1 MLKGRLMIIY
11 RGYTDKGT
19 FGRWYTDTGKFIC
32 YSMEREW
39 KDNQLSI
46 SCIPEG
52 DYGLRE
58 YSSVRFPN
66 TFVLVNHE
74 KGVGINTGEAHRSH
88 ILIHAANTPNELE
101 GCIAP
106 GMMLENFGHRWGVGS
121 SKVALAKVLEVA
133 EKETMLSIRAAR
145 ALWPH
150 KP

>member
-1 MLKGRLMIIY
+1 MIIY

-19 FGRWYTDTGKFIC
+19 FGRWYTDDGDFIC

-39 KDNQLSI
+39 KDNQPSI

-58 YSSVRFPN
+58 YSSARFPD
-66 TFVLVNHE
+66 TYVLVNHE
-74 KGVGINTGEAHRSH
+74 KGVGINTGDAHRSH
-88 ILIHAANTPNELE
+88 ILIHAANTPDELE

-106 GMMLENFGHRWGVGS
+106 GSALAVFGNMWGVSS
-121 SKVALAKVLEVA
+121 SKVALQKVLAIA
-133 EKETMLSIRAAR
+133 ERETILSIRAAQ
-145 ALWPH
+145 AIWPH